1 MQKVGIDMK
10 QSEEQI
16 SLNRSLGLISSL
28 SLVIGTVIG
37 SGIFFK
43 QAAVLDYAHSTNL
56 ALIAWLVGGL
66 ITMASGLT
74 IAEIGS
80 QMPHTGG
87 LYVYLEKIYG
97 KFWGFLAGWMQII
110 VYGPT
115 LIAALGSYLATLLV
129 AFFGL
134 PKTSTP
140 LLAVIVIALI
150 AAFNLLSNR
159 YGAAFQVITTVGKL
173 LPIAAIIIFGL
184 LFGKANA
191 FNQVATTSGSVSF
204 NGFGMAILAT
214 LFAYDGWV
222 LIANMGGEIKNPQK
236 LLPKAIVLGIG
247 LVLVI
252 YMLVTAGIFRVV
264 PASLIHRLGDQAAAH
279 FATIAFGQVGGKLL
293 NIGIIISIAG
303 CINGKVMTF
312 PRIMYAMAKNDEL
325 PFSKQLAY
333 LNKRMRTPMVATLT
347 VCSIAALMAVTVDAD
362 RLSELCIFTIYLF
375 YVLAFFGLF
384 KLRRLKT
391 VSPFRV
397 PLYPFTPIVAILG
410 GVFVLVSELNSD
422 LTGVLASIFFVAL
435 GIPVY
440 LVKCKK

>member
-1 MQKVGIDMK
+1 MK

-16 SLNRSLGLISSL
+16 GLNRSLGLISSL

-56 ALIAWLVGGL
+56 ALVAWLVGGL

-87 LYVYLEKIYG
+87 LYVYLENIYG

-129 AFFGL
+129 AFFDL

-191 FNQVATTSGSVSF
+191 FNQVATTSGSVTL

-236 LLPKAIVLGIG
+236 LLPKAIVFGIG
-247 LVLVI
+247 LVLII

-362 RLSELCIFTIYLF
+362 RLSELCIFTVYLF

-391 VSPFRV
+391 ASPFRV
-397 PLYPFTPIVAILG
+397 PVYPFTPIVAILG

-440 LVKCKK
+440 LIKCKK

>member
-1 MQKVGIDMK
+1 MK

-16 SLNRSLGLISSL
+16 GLNRSLGLISSL

-56 ALIAWLVGGL
+56 ALVAWLVGGL

-129 AFFGL
+129 AFFDL

-236 LLPKAIVLGIG
+236 LLPKAIVFGIG
-247 LVLVI
+247 LVLII

-312 PRIMYAMAKNDEL
+312 PRIMYAMAKNDEI

-347 VCSIAALMAVTVDAD
+347 ICSIAALMAVTVDAD

-391 VSPFRV
+391 ASPFRV

-440 LVKCKK
+440 LIKCKK

>member
-1 MQKVGIDMK
+1 MK

-16 SLNRSLGLISSL
+16 GLNRSLGLVSSL

-56 ALIAWLVGGL
+56 ALVAWLVGGL

-129 AFFGL
+129 AFFDL
-134 PKTSTP
+134 SKTSTP
-140 LLAVIVIALI
+140 LLAVIVITLI

-191 FNQVATTSGSVSF
+191 FNQVATTSGSVTL

-247 LVLVI
+247 LVLII

-391 VSPFRV
+391 ASPFRV

-440 LVKCKK
+440 LIKCKK

>member
-1 MQKVGIDMK
+1 MQKAGIDMK

-191 FNQVATTSGSVSF
+191 FNQVATTSSSVSF

-222 LIANMGGEIKNPQK
+222 LIANMGGEIKNPKK
-236 LLPKAIVLGIG
+236 LLPKAIVFGIG
-247 LVLVI
+247 LVLII

-293 NIGIIISIAG
+293 NIGIIISIVG

-440 LVKCKK
+440 LIKCKK

>member
-1 MQKVGIDMK
+1 MK

-16 SLNRSLGLISSL
+16 GLNRSLGLISSL

-43 QAAVLDYAHSTNL
+43 QAAVLDYAHSSNL
-56 ALIAWLVGGL
+56 ALVAWLVGGL

-87 LYVYLEKIYG
+87 LYVYLENIYG

-129 AFFGL
+129 AFFDL

-191 FNQVATTSGSVSF
+191 FNQVATTSGSVTL

-236 LLPKAIVLGIG
+236 LLPKAIVFGIG
-247 LVLVI
+247 LVLII

-384 KLRRLKT
+384 KLRHLKT
-391 VSPFRV
+391 ASPFRV

-440 LVKCKK
+440 LIKCKK

>member
-1 MQKVGIDMK
+1 MK

-16 SLNRSLGLISSL
+16 GLNRSLGLISSL

-56 ALIAWLVGGL
+56 ALVAWLVGGL

-129 AFFGL
+129 AFFDL

-191 FNQVATTSGSVSF
+191 FNQVATTSGSVTL

-247 LVLVI
+247 LVLII

-440 LVKCKK
+440 LIKCKK

>member
-1 MQKVGIDMK
+1 MK

-16 SLNRSLGLISSL
+16 GLNRSLGLISSL

-43 QAAVLDYAHSTNL
+43 QAAVLDYAHSSNL
-56 ALIAWLVGGL
+56 ALVAWLVGGL

-87 LYVYLEKIYG
+87 LYVYLENIYG

-129 AFFGL
+129 AFFDL

-159 YGAAFQVITTVGKL
+159 YGAAFQVITTIGKL

-191 FNQVATTSGSVSF
+191 FNQVATTSGSVTL

-236 LLPKAIVLGIG
+236 LLPKAIVFGIG
-247 LVLVI
+247 LVLII

-391 VSPFRV
+391 ASPFRV

-440 LVKCKK
+440 LIKCKK

>member
-1 MQKVGIDMK
+1 MK

-16 SLNRSLGLISSL
+16 GLNRSLGLISSL

-56 ALIAWLVGGL
+56 ALVAWLVGGL

-129 AFFGL
+129 AFFDL

-191 FNQVATTSGSVSF
+191 FNQVATTSGSVTL

-236 LLPKAIVLGIG
+236 LLPKAIVFGIG
-247 LVLVI
+247 LVLII

-362 RLSELCIFTIYLF
+362 RLSELCIFTVYLF

-391 VSPFRV
+391 ASPFRV

-440 LVKCKK
+440 LIKCKK

>member
-1 MQKVGIDMK
+1 MK

-16 SLNRSLGLISSL
+16 GLNRSLGLISSL

-56 ALIAWLVGGL
+56 ALVAWLVGGL

-129 AFFGL
+129 AFFDL

-191 FNQVATTSGSVSF
+191 FNQVATTSGSVTL

-236 LLPKAIVLGIG
+236 LLPKAIVFGIG
-247 LVLVI
+247 LVLII

-384 KLRRLKT
+384 KLRHLKT
-391 VSPFRV
+391 ASPFRV

-440 LVKCKK
+440 MIKCKK

>member
-1 MQKVGIDMK
+1 MK

-16 SLNRSLGLISSL
+16 GLNRSLGLISSL

-56 ALIAWLVGGL
+56 ALVAWLVGGL

-129 AFFGL
+129 AFFDL

-222 LIANMGGEIKNPQK
+222 LIANMGGKIKNPQK

-247 LVLVI
+247 LVLII

-440 LVKCKK
+440 LIKCKK

>member
-115 LIAALGSYLATLLV
+115 LIAALGSYLATLLA

-150 AAFNLLSNR
+150 ASFNLLSNR

-384 KLRRLKT
+384 KLRHLKT
-391 VSPFRV
+391 ASPFRV

>member
-1 MQKVGIDMK
+1 MK

-16 SLNRSLGLISSL
+16 GLNRSLGLISSL

-56 ALIAWLVGGL
+56 ALVAWLVGGL

-87 LYVYLEKIYG
+87 LYVYLENIYG

-129 AFFGL
+129 AFFDL

-191 FNQVATTSGSVSF
+191 FNQVATTSGSVTL

-236 LLPKAIVLGIG
+236 LLPKAIVFGIG
-247 LVLVI
+247 LVLII

-440 LVKCKK
+440 LIKCKK

>member
-1 MQKVGIDMK
+1 MK

-16 SLNRSLGLISSL
+16 GLNRSLGLISSL

-56 ALIAWLVGGL
+56 ALVAWLVGGL

-129 AFFGL
+129 AFFDL

-191 FNQVATTSGSVSF
+191 FNQVATISGSVTL
-204 NGFGMAILAT
+204 NVFGMAILAT

-247 LVLVI
+247 LVLII

-333 LNKRMRTPMVATLT
+333 LNKKMRTPMVATLT

-391 VSPFRV
+391 ASPFRV

-410 GVFVLVSELNSD
+410 GGFVLVSELNSD

-440 LVKCKK
+440 LIKCKK

>member
-1 MQKVGIDMK
+1 MK

-16 SLNRSLGLISSL
+16 GLNRSLGLISSL

-56 ALIAWLVGGL
+56 ALVAWLVGGL

-129 AFFGL
+129 AFFDL

-236 LLPKAIVLGIG
+236 LLPKAIVFGIG
-247 LVLVI
+247 LVLII

-347 VCSIAALMAVTVDAD
+347 VCSIAALMAITVDAD

-391 VSPFRV
+391 ASPFRV

-440 LVKCKK
+440 LIKCKK

>member
-1 MQKVGIDMK
+1 MK

-16 SLNRSLGLISSL
+16 GLNRSLGLISSL

-56 ALIAWLVGGL
+56 ALVAWLVGGL

-129 AFFGL
+129 AFFDL

-150 AAFNLLSNR
+150 ATFNLLSNR

-191 FNQVATTSGSVSF
+191 FNQVATTSGSVTL

-236 LLPKAIVLGIG
+236 LLPKAIVFGIG
-247 LVLVI
+247 LVLII

-440 LVKCKK
+440 LIKCKK

>member
-1 MQKVGIDMK
+1 MK

-16 SLNRSLGLISSL
+16 GLNRSLGLISSL

-56 ALIAWLVGGL
+56 ALVAWLVGGL

-129 AFFGL
+129 AFFDL
-134 PKTSTP
+134 SKTSTP

-236 LLPKAIVLGIG
+236 LLPKAIVFGIG
-247 LVLVI
+247 LVLII

-391 VSPFRV
+391 ASPFRV

-440 LVKCKK
+440 LIKCKK

>member
-1 MQKVGIDMK
+1 MK

-56 ALIAWLVGGL
+56 ALVAWLVGGL

-129 AFFGL
+129 AFFDL

-173 LPIAAIIIFGL
+173 LPIAAIVIFGL

-236 LLPKAIVLGIG
+236 LLPKAIVFGIG
-247 LVLVI
+247 LVLII

-440 LVKCKK
+440 LIKCKK

>member
-1 MQKVGIDMK
+1 MK

-16 SLNRSLGLISSL
+16 GLNRSLGLISSL

-56 ALIAWLVGGL
+56 ALVAWLVGGL

-129 AFFGL
+129 AFFDL

-140 LLAVIVIALI
+140 LLAVVVIALI

-191 FNQVATTSGSVSF
+191 FNQVATTSGSVTL

-247 LVLVI
+247 LVLII

-391 VSPFRV
+391 ASPFRV
-397 PLYPFTPIVAILG
+397 PFYPFTPIVAILG

-440 LVKCKK
+440 LIKCKK

>member
-1 MQKVGIDMK
+1 MK

-16 SLNRSLGLISSL
+16 GLNRSLGLISSL

-43 QAAVLDYAHSTNL
+43 QAAVLDYAHSSNL
-56 ALIAWLVGGL
+56 ALVAWLVGGL

-191 FNQVATTSGSVSF
+191 FNQVATTSGSVTL

-236 LLPKAIVLGIG
+236 LLPKAIVFGIG
-247 LVLVI
+247 LVLII

-440 LVKCKK
+440 LIKCKK

>member
-1 MQKVGIDMK
+1 MK

-16 SLNRSLGLISSL
+16 GLNRSLGLISSL

-56 ALIAWLVGGL
+56 ALVAWLVGGL

-129 AFFGL
+129 AFFDL

-191 FNQVATTSGSVSF
+191 FNQVATISGSVTL

-247 LVLVI
+247 LVLII

-391 VSPFRV
+391 ASPFRV

-440 LVKCKK
+440 LIKCKK

>member
-1 MQKVGIDMK
+1 MK

-16 SLNRSLGLISSL
+16 GLNRSLGLISSL

-56 ALIAWLVGGL
+56 ALVAWLVGGL

-129 AFFGL
+129 AFFDL

-159 YGAAFQVITTVGKL
+159 YGAAFQVITTIGKL

-236 LLPKAIVLGIG
+236 LLPKAIVFGIG
-247 LVLVI
+247 LVLII

-440 LVKCKK
+440 LIKCKK

>member
-56 ALIAWLVGGL
+56 ALVAWLVGGL

-236 LLPKAIVLGIG
+236 LLPKAIVFGIG
-247 LVLVI
+247 LVLII

-384 KLRRLKT
+384 KLRHLKT
-391 VSPFRV
+391 ASPFRV

-440 LVKCKK
+440 LIKCKK

>member
-1 MQKVGIDMK
+1 MK

-56 ALIAWLVGGL
+56 ALVAWLVGGL

-129 AFFGL
+129 AFFDL

-191 FNQVATTSGSVSF
+191 FNQVATTSGSVTL

-247 LVLVI
+247 LVLII

-384 KLRRLKT
+384 KLRHLKT
-391 VSPFRV
+391 ASPFRV

-440 LVKCKK
+440 LIKCKK

>member
-1 MQKVGIDMK
+1 MK

-16 SLNRSLGLISSL
+16 GLNRSLGLISSL

-56 ALIAWLVGGL
+56 ALVAWLVGGL

-191 FNQVATTSGSVSF
+191 FNQVATTSGSVTL

-236 LLPKAIVLGIG
+236 VLPKAIVFGIG
-247 LVLVI
+247 LVLII

-391 VSPFRV
+391 ASPFRV

-410 GVFVLVSELNSD
+410 GGFVLVSELNSD

-440 LVKCKK
+440 LIKCKK

>member
-1 MQKVGIDMK
+1 MK

-16 SLNRSLGLISSL
+16 GLNRSLGLISSL

-43 QAAVLDYAHSTNL
+43 QAAVLDYAHSSNL
-56 ALIAWLVGGL
+56 ALVAWLVGGL

-87 LYVYLEKIYG
+87 LYVYLENIYG

-129 AFFGL
+129 AFFDL

-159 YGAAFQVITTVGKL
+159 YGAAFQVITTIGKL

-191 FNQVATTSGSVSF
+191 FNQVATTSGSVTL

-236 LLPKAIVLGIG
+236 LLPKAIVFGIG
-247 LVLVI
+247 LVLII

-384 KLRRLKT
+384 KLRHLKT
-391 VSPFRV
+391 ASPFRV

-440 LVKCKK
+440 LIKCKK

>member
-391 VSPFRV
+391 ASPFRV

>member
-1 MQKVGIDMK
+1 MK

-16 SLNRSLGLISSL
+16 GLNRSLGLISSL

-43 QAAVLDYAHSTNL
+43 QAAVLDYAHSSNL
-56 ALIAWLVGGL
+56 ALVAWLVGGL

-87 LYVYLEKIYG
+87 LYVYLENIYG

-129 AFFGL
+129 AFFDL

-191 FNQVATTSGSVSF
+191 FNQVATTSGSVTL

-236 LLPKAIVLGIG
+236 LLPKAIVFGIG
-247 LVLVI
+247 LVLII

-362 RLSELCIFTIYLF
+362 RLSELCIFTVYLF

-391 VSPFRV
+391 ASPFRV

-440 LVKCKK
+440 LIKCKK

>member
-1 MQKVGIDMK
+1 MK

-16 SLNRSLGLISSL
+16 GLNRSLGLISSL

-43 QAAVLDYAHSTNL
+43 QAAVLDYAHSSNL
-56 ALIAWLVGGL
+56 ALVAWLVGGL

-129 AFFGL
+129 AFFDL

-140 LLAVIVIALI
+140 LLAVIVITLI

-191 FNQVATTSGSVSF
+191 FNQVATTSGSVTL

-236 LLPKAIVLGIG
+236 LLPKAIVFGIG
-247 LVLVI
+247 LVLII

-391 VSPFRV
+391 ASPFRV

-440 LVKCKK
+440 LIKCKK

>member
-1 MQKVGIDMK
+1 MK

-129 AFFGL
+129 AFFDL

-191 FNQVATTSGSVSF
+191 FNQVATTSGSVTL

-247 LVLVI
+247 LVLII

-440 LVKCKK
+440 LIKCKK

>member
-1 MQKVGIDMK
+1 MK

-16 SLNRSLGLISSL
+16 GLNRSLGLISSL

-43 QAAVLDYAHSTNL
+43 QAAVLDYAHSSNL
-56 ALIAWLVGGL
+56 ALVAWLVGGL

-87 LYVYLEKIYG
+87 LYVYLENIYG

-129 AFFGL
+129 AFFDL

-191 FNQVATTSGSVSF
+191 FNQVATTSGSVTL

-222 LIANMGGEIKNPQK
+222 LISNMGGEIKNPQK
-236 LLPKAIVLGIG
+236 LLPKAIVFGIG
-247 LVLVI
+247 LVLII

-391 VSPFRV
+391 ASPFRV

-440 LVKCKK
+440 LIKCKK

>member
-1 MQKVGIDMK
+1 MK

-16 SLNRSLGLISSL
+16 GLNRSLGLISSL

-56 ALIAWLVGGL
+56 ALVAWLVGGL

-129 AFFGL
+129 AFFDL

-140 LLAVIVIALI
+140 LLAVIVITLI

-191 FNQVATTSGSVSF
+191 FNQVATTSGSVTL

-236 LLPKAIVLGIG
+236 LLPKAIVFGIG
-247 LVLVI
+247 LVLII

-391 VSPFRV
+391 ASPFRV

-440 LVKCKK
+440 LIKCKK

>member
-1 MQKVGIDMK
+1 MK

-16 SLNRSLGLISSL
+16 GLNRSLGLISSL

-56 ALIAWLVGGL
+56 ALVAWLVGGL

-129 AFFGL
+129 AFFDL

-173 LPIAAIIIFGL
+173 LPIAAIVIFGL

-191 FNQVATTSGSVSF
+191 FNQVATTSGSVTL

-236 LLPKAIVLGIG
+236 LLPKAIVFGIG
-247 LVLVI
+247 LVLII

-391 VSPFRV
+391 ASPFRV

-440 LVKCKK
+440 LIKCKK

>member
-384 KLRRLKT
+384 KLRHLKT
-391 VSPFRV
+391 ASPFRV

>member
-1 MQKVGIDMK
+1 MK

-16 SLNRSLGLISSL
+16 GLNRSLGLISSL

-43 QAAVLDYAHSTNL
+43 QAAVLDYAHSSNL
-56 ALIAWLVGGL
+56 ALVAWLVGGL

-87 LYVYLEKIYG
+87 LYVYLENIYG

-129 AFFGL
+129 AFFDL

-191 FNQVATTSGSVSF
+191 FNQVATTSGSVTL

-222 LIANMGGEIKNPQK
+222 LIANMGGEIKNPKK
-236 LLPKAIVLGIG
+236 LLPKAIVFGIG
-247 LVLVI
+247 LVLII

-362 RLSELCIFTIYLF
+362 RLSELCIFTVYLF

-391 VSPFRV
+391 ASPFRV

-440 LVKCKK
+440 LIKCKK

>member
-1 MQKVGIDMK
+1 MK

-16 SLNRSLGLISSL
+16 GLNRSLGLISSL

-43 QAAVLDYAHSTNL
+43 QAAVLDYAHSSNL
-56 ALIAWLVGGL
+56 ALVAWLVGGL

-129 AFFGL
+129 AFFDL

-191 FNQVATTSGSVSF
+191 FNQVATTSGSVTL

-236 LLPKAIVLGIG
+236 LLPKAIVFGIG
-247 LVLVI
+247 LVLII

-391 VSPFRV
+391 ASPFRV

-440 LVKCKK
+440 LIKCKK

>member
-1 MQKVGIDMK
+1 MK

-16 SLNRSLGLISSL
+16 GLNRSLGLISSL

-56 ALIAWLVGGL
+56 ALVAWLVGGL

-191 FNQVATTSGSVSF
+191 FNQVATTSGSVTL

-236 LLPKAIVLGIG
+236 LLPKAIVFGIG
-247 LVLVI
+247 LVLII

-362 RLSELCIFTIYLF
+362 RLSELCIFTVYLF

-391 VSPFRV
+391 ASPFRV

-440 LVKCKK
+440 LIKCKK

>member
-1 MQKVGIDMK
+1 MK

-16 SLNRSLGLISSL
+16 GLNRSLGLISSL

-43 QAAVLDYAHSTNL
+43 QAAVLDYAHSSNL
-56 ALIAWLVGGL
+56 ALVAWLVGGL

-87 LYVYLEKIYG
+87 LYVYLENIYG

-129 AFFGL
+129 AFFDL
-134 PKTSTP
+134 SKTSTP
-140 LLAVIVIALI
+140 LLAVIVITLI

-191 FNQVATTSGSVSF
+191 FNQVATTSGSVTL

-236 LLPKAIVLGIG
+236 LLPKAIVFGIG
-247 LVLVI
+247 LVLII

-391 VSPFRV
+391 ASPFRV

-440 LVKCKK
+440 LIKCKK

>member
-1 MQKVGIDMK
+1 MK
-10 QSEEQI
+10 QSKEQI
-16 SLNRSLGLISSL
+16 GLNRSLGLISSL

-56 ALIAWLVGGL
+56 ALVAWLVGGL

-129 AFFGL
+129 AFFDL

-173 LPIAAIIIFGL
+173 LPIAAIVIFGL

-191 FNQVATTSGSVSF
+191 FNQVATTSGSVTL

-247 LVLVI
+247 LVLII

-440 LVKCKK
+440 LIKCKK

>member
-384 KLRRLKT
+384 KLRHLKT

>member
-1 MQKVGIDMK
+1 MK

-16 SLNRSLGLISSL
+16 GLNRSLGLISSL

-43 QAAVLDYAHSTNL
+43 QAAVLDYAHSSNL
-56 ALIAWLVGGL
+56 ALVAWLVGGL

-87 LYVYLEKIYG
+87 LYVYLENIYG

-129 AFFGL
+129 AFFDL

-191 FNQVATTSGSVSF
+191 FNQVATTSGSVTL

-236 LLPKAIVLGIG
+236 LLPKAIVFGIG
-247 LVLVI
+247 LVLII

-391 VSPFRV
+391 ASPFRV
-397 PLYPFTPIVAILG
+397 PLYPFTPIV
-410 GVFVLVSELNSD
+410 
-422 LTGVLASIFFVAL
+422 
-435 GIPVY
+435 
-440 LVKCKK
+440 